1 MTDGCGPKCSGSCSK
16 CDPVG
21 FSLRTLVASKIG
33 VLTGFYSTLN
43 PLYTTQQQLLW
54 ELRTW
59 GPHTPDDESSSW
71 PTPTARD
78 HKDTPGDWILSTR
91 SDDRKRIDQLH
102 RQVYVDFLLDEDIR
116 RSLGSLPLLSFRV
129 NPQWVE
135 CLMGFPTG
143 WTELESSETPLSP
156 NVLKSL
162 DDLL

>member
-1 MTDGCGPKCSGSCSK
+1 
-16 CDPVG
+16 
-21 FSLRTLVASKIG
+21 
-33 VLTGFYSTLN
+33 LTGFFSTLN
-43 PLYTTQQQLLW
+43 PVPTTQQQYVW
-54 ELRTW
+54 ELKTW
-59 GPHTPDDESSSW
+59 EPHTPDDESSSW

-78 HKDTPGDWILSTR
+78 HKDTPGEWILSTR

-102 RQVYVDFLLDEDIR
+102 RQVYMDFLLDEAIR
-116 RSLGSLPLLSFRV
+116 PSLGSLPLLSFRV
-129 NPQWVE
+129 NPDWVE